1 MHLALTA
8 TCQKPMHNPAAS
20 IGLPVVDLQVNV
32 ARSFRPP
39 RNPTNQIVSMMD
51 EAAFL
56 SIVAICTLIN
66 QELTIMKSMGN
77 QKQVRRRM
85 ISFRKLFLKAILY
98 VVCKISL

>member
-39 RNPTNQIVSMMD
+39 RNPTNQIVSMTGRGRIPFHRCNLHID
-51 EAAFL
+51 KSGIDDYEVNGKSETSPAQDD
-56 SIVAICTLIN
+56 IIP
-66 QELTIMKSMGN
+66 ETIFESYF
-77 QKQVRRRM
+77 VR
-85 ISFRKLFLKAILY
+85 
-98 VVCKISL
+98 SL